1 MKQIFDF
8 YQYSQEINHIN
19 EMSSELAGIDKLGD
33 QHPMS
38 KTEEIKNFIFAG
50 KAIFTIQSSRSGIYF
65 TYMMKLP
72 SENKGM
78 TDKAPPKK
86 DLYFV
91 GVLRGPNNES
101 DYSYLGIVVRDGNSW
116 KFTQTKKSQIK
127 PDSLSCVAFKYFF
140 DRIVRNHI
148 DPQMKFFHMNL
159 CGKCGRTLTTPE
171 SVELGIGPVCAGR
184 MSEEEEINK
193 DRFNKLTQMNKEWKR
208 EEILDARKKNNRKDY
223 TGIS

>member
-1 MKQIFDF
+1 
-8 YQYSQEINHIN
+8 
-19 EMSSELAGIDKLGD
+19 MSSELAGIDKLGE

-38 KTEEIKNFIFAG
+38 KAEEIKNFIYAG
-50 KAIFTIQSSRSGIYF
+50 KAIFTLQSSRSGIYF

-72 SENKGM
+72 AENKGM
-78 TDKAPPKK
+78 SDKTPPKK

-127 PDSLSCVAFKYFF
+127 PDSLSCVVFKYFF
-140 DRIVRNHI
+140 DRIARNHI
-148 DPQMKFFHMNL
+148 DPEMKFFHMNL
-159 CGKCGRTLTTPE
+159 CGKCGKTLTVPSSIE
-171 SVELGIGPVCAGR
+171 SGLGPICAGK

-193 DRFNKLTQMNKEWKR
+193 DRYDKLTKMNKEWKR
-208 EEILDARKKNNRKDY
+208 
-223 TGIS
+223 